1 MLKYNRALV
10 LSQDGHH
17 LFVFYLRQ
25 VYKNDLDILIKLR
38 PNPGLV

>member
-17 LFVFYLRQ
+17 LFYLRQ